1 MFTLTRS
8 GDHLYAKVNLPLN
21 TKGDLFLINMQGQTL
36 LRKGVFEMET
46 VEINPNSGS
55 GVYIVTLVSGKRTQ
69 SEKILIRK
77 DYE

>member
-1 MFTLTRS
+1 MFAIIRT
-8 GDHLYAKVNLPLN
+8 GDRLFAKVNLPSN
-21 TKGDLFLINMQGQTL
+21 TKGDLLVTNMQGKTL

-46 VEINPNSGS
+46 VEIDPNVGS
-55 GVYIVTLVSGKRTQ
+55 GVYIVTMISGKRTE